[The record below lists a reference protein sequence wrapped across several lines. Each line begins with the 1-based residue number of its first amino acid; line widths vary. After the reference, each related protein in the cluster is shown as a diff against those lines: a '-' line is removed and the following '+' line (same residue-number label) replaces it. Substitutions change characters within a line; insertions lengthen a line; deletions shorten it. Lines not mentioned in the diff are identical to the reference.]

1 MVYMRVT
8 LPLLRIQ
15 PARAPIL
22 RYGVAVL
29 STTLALIPVLLL
41 PNIAE
46 SRLAVFAVAVMVS
59 AWYGGWK
66 PGLVA
71 TSFALTVS
79 AYFSFSGEHTPAQY
93 RSTMIRLTLFVVLA
107 MLICWFNAALRAA
120 QESLR
125 RSEINFRSLVT
136 NAPYGICRC
145 DSAGQLLDA
154 NPALLAMLGYPSA
167 KELVGQHLGGLYAD
181 TQHWFELADFLR
193 SAAPFTGLIAEWK
206 RKDGS
211 GTVVR
216 VSGRAVSN
224 GDRGKTF
231 ELFAED
237 VTERRAL
244 EQQLRQSQKMEAV
257 GRLAGGIAHDFN
269 NLLMVISG
277 YSEFLLDRLGPDPAL
292 RGPAQ
297 EIASASGSATTL
309 TRQLL
314 AFSRKQMLAPKILDL
329 NGVVTENLKMLTRVI
344 GEDIDLVM
352 VPAPG
357 LGTVRAD
364 AGQIEQ
370 VIMNL
375 AVNARDAMPS
385 GGKLTIET
393 SNVSLDEEY
402 ARFHAPLRPGN
413 YVLLSISDTGAGM
426 DSETQ
431 SHIFEPFFTTKGPK
445 GTGLG
450 LSTVY
455 GIVKQSGGYI
465 WVYSEPGKGSTFKI
479 YLPRVAET
487 VESPAQVIVPAES
500 AATEPGTETILLVE
514 DEANLRYLARQYL
527 EKQGYRV
534 IEAADG
540 AVAMQIAVAHDKM
553 IHLLLTDVIM
563 PGMNGRELAQRI
575 SEIRPNVK
583 VLYMSGYTENVIGR
597 NGTLDAGVTLLQ
609 KPFTLRDLKSKVREV
624 LDTNPISPEVVMS
637 VHTAHAK
644 ASHPQLPLS
653 RAQRFQLHLPL
664 KYRRLDEEKWHDGE
678 TRNIS
683 RSGLLFQAEDLL
695 QPNVILEINLVL
707 PAEIAGLSA
716 YRSGLPGRSCANGKR
731 QTARKCRPPWPQKF
745 FSITSSTDRSCR
757 GLKSSCEHPVPSK
770 TGFLGTRYWVL
781 ATRCQLFPQRI
792 HFLSHRVLQ
801 LFDPFAGHG

>member
-1 MVYMRVT
+1 
-8 LPLLRIQ
+8 
-15 PARAPIL
+15 
-22 RYGVAVL
+22 
-29 STTLALIPVLLL
+29 
-41 PNIAE
+41 
-46 SRLAVFAVAVMVS
+46 
-59 AWYGGWK
+59 
-66 PGLVA
+66 
-71 TSFALTVS
+71 
-79 AYFSFSGEHTPAQY
+79 
-93 RSTMIRLTLFVVLA
+93 
-107 MLICWFNAALRAA
+107 
-120 QESLR
+120 
-125 RSEINFRSLVT
+125 VT

-154 NPALLAMLGYPSA
+154 NPALLAMLGYSSA
-167 KELVGQHLGGLYAD
+167 KELAGKHLGGFYAD
-181 TQHWFELADFLR
+181 TQQWFELADYLR
-193 SAAPFTGLIAEWK
+193 AAAPFNGLIAEWL
-206 RKDGS
+206 RKDGTA
-211 GTVVR
+211 TVVR
-216 VSGRAVSN
+216 VSGRTVSN
-224 GDRGKTF
+224 GRKEKTF

-277 YSEFLLDRLGPDPAL
+277 YSEFLLDRLGPEPAV

-297 EIASASGSATTL
+297 EIASAAVRATSL

-329 NGVVTENLKMLTRVI
+329 NGVVAENLKMLNRVI

-352 VPAPG
+352 APASG

-393 SNVSLDEEY
+393 SNISLDEES
-402 ARFHAPLRPGN
+402 ARLHPSLKPGN
-413 YVLLSISDTGAGM
+413 YVMLAISDTGAGM

-431 SHIFEPFFTTKGPK
+431 SHIFEPFFTTKGTK

-465 WVYSEPGKGSTFKI
+465 WVYSEAGKGTTFKI

-487 VESPAQVIVPAES
+487 VDSAAAVAAPAES
-500 AATEPGTETILLVE
+500 ASDEQENETILLVE
-514 DEANLRYLARQYL
+514 DEANLRYLARQFL
-527 EKQGYRV
+527 EKQGYHV

-540 AVAMQIAVAHDKM
+540 AVAIQIAVAHPAV

-575 SEIRPNVK
+575 TEIRPNIK

-597 NGTLDAGVTLLQ
+597 NGTLDAGVRLLQ

-624 LDTNPISPEVVMS
+624 LDSTPFPQEDVMS
-637 VHTAHAK
+637 TRTAHPA
-644 ASHPQLPLS
+644 ATQGLQQLPSS

-664 KYRRLDEEKWHDGE
+664 KYRRLDEKNWHDGE

-683 RSGLLFQAEDLL
+683 RSGLLFQAEGPL
-695 QPNVILEINLVL
+695 QPNVVLEINLVL
-707 PAEIAGLSA
+707 PAEIAGLS
-716 YRSGLPGRSCANGKR
+716 P
-731 QTARKCRPPWPQKF
+731 TEVV
-745 FSITSSTDRSCR
+745 CR
-757 GLKSSCEHPVPSK
+757 GEVVRTVQPVGEEMPPA
-770 TGFLGTRYWVL
+770 L
-781 ATRCQLFPQRI
+781 AAKILQYRFQHRSQLPR
-792 HFLSHRVLQ
+792 S
-801 LFDPFAGHG
+801 

>member
-1 MVYMRVT
+1 MRVT
-8 LPLLRIQ
+8 LPLLRIK

-79 AYFSFSGEHTPAQY
+79 AYFSFSTQQSPGQF
-93 RSTMIRLTLFVVLA
+93 RSTMVRLALFFVLA
-107 MLICWFNAALRAA
+107 ILICWLNAALRAA

-145 DSAGQLLDA
+145 DFSGQILDV
-154 NPALLAMLGYPSA
+154 NPAWIATLGYSSSR
-167 KELVGQHLGGLYAD
+167 ELLGKHLAALYTD
-181 TQHWFELADFLR
+181 TREWFELADRLR
-193 SAAPFTGLIAEWK
+193 SAVPFTGVIAEWA
-206 RKDGS
+206 RKDG
-211 GTVVR
+211 TPIAVR
-216 VSGRAVSN
+216 VSGRSVYDARKQTS
-224 GDRGKTF
+224 F

-237 VTERRAL
+237 VTERRGL

-277 YSEFLLDRLGPDPAL
+277 YTEFLLDRVGPDPAL

-297 EIASASGSATTL
+297 EIASAAQRASSL

-314 AFSRKQMLAPKILDL
+314 AFSRKQMLAPTVLDL
-329 NGVVTENLKMLTRVI
+329 NAIVTENLKMLTRVI
-344 GEDIDLVM
+344 GEDIELVM
-352 VPAPG
+352 VPAAS
-357 LGTVRAD
+357 LGAIRAD

-370 VIMNL
+370 DIMNL
-375 AVNARDAMPS
+375 AVHARDAMPS

-393 SNVSLDEEY
+393 STVSLDEEY
-402 ARFHAPLRPGN
+402 ARFHAPLRPGS
-413 YVLLSISDTGAGM
+413 YVLLSISDTGLGM

-465 WVYSEPGKGSTFKI
+465 LLESEPGKGTTFKI
-479 YLPRVAET
+479 YLPKVGET
-487 VESPAQVIVPAES
+487 VEMQPQAASPMENAV
-500 AATEPGTETILLVE
+500 AAPGTETILLAE
-514 DEANLRYLARQYL
+514 DEANLRYLARQFL

-540 AVAMQIAVAHDKM
+540 AVAMEIAVAHEGM

-575 SEIRPNVK
+575 SEIRPNTK
-583 VLYMSGYTENVIGR
+583 ILYMSGYTENVIGH
-597 NGTLDAGVTLLQ
+597 NGTLDAGVRLLQ
-609 KPFTLRDLKSKVREV
+609 KPFTLQDLKNKVREV
-624 LDTNPISPEVVMS
+624 LDSSPSLDMD
-637 VHTAHAK
+637 TL
-644 ASHPQLPLS
+644 SHPTQSAQRIREQSSLS
-653 RAQRFQLHLPL
+653 RAPRFHLQLPL
-664 KYRRLDEEKWHDGE
+664 KYRRLDEQRWHDGE

-683 RSGLLFQAEDLL
+683 RSGLLFEAEDFL
-695 QPNVILEINLVL
+695 QPNVQLEINLVL
-707 PAEIAGLSA
+707 PAEIAGLS
-716 YRSGLPGRSCANGKR
+716 P
-731 QTARKCRPPWPQKF
+731 TEVV
-745 FSITSSTDRSCR
+745 CR
-757 GLKSSCEHPVPSK
+757 GEIVRTVKSAADEMPPA
-770 TGFLGTRYWVL
+770 L
-781 ATRCQLFPQRI
+781 AAKILQY
-792 HFLSHRVLQ
+792 HFQHGSHIPR
-801 LFDPFAGHG
+801 A

>member
-1 MVYMRVT
+1 MRVT

-15 PARAPIL
+15 PASAPIL

-29 STTLALIPVLLL
+29 STTLALIPAVLL
-41 PNIAE
+41 PNIME

-79 AYFSFSGEHTPAQY
+79 AYFSFSGERTPAQF
-93 RSTMIRLTLFVVLA
+93 RSTMIRLALFVVLA
-107 MLICWFNAALRAA
+107 ALICWLNAALRAA
-120 QESLR
+120 QEGLR
-125 RSEINFRSLVT
+125 RSEMNFRSLVT

-145 DSAGQLLDA
+145 DSTGQLLDV
-154 NPALLAMLGYPSA
+154 NPALLAMLGYSFAPD
-167 KELVGQHLGGLYAD
+167 LVGQHLGGLYLD
-181 TQHWFELADFLR
+181 THQWFELADYLR
-193 SAAPFTGLIAEWK
+193 SAAAFNGLIAEWK
-206 RKDGS
+206 RKDGI

-216 VSGRAVSN
+216 VSGRTVSD
-224 GDRGKTF
+224 GETGTAF

-277 YSEFLLDRLGPDPAL
+277 YSEFLLDRVGPDPAL
-292 RGPAQ
+292 RGPTQ
-297 EIASASGSATTL
+297 EIAVAAQRASSL

-314 AFSRKQMLAPKILDL
+314 AFSRKQMMAPKVLDL
-329 NGVVTENLKMLTRVI
+329 NEVVTENLKMLTRVI

-352 VPAPG
+352 IPEAT
-357 LGTVRAD
+357 LGAVRAD
-364 AGQIEQ
+364 AGQIDE

-402 ARFHAPLRPGN
+402 SRFHAPLRPGD
-413 YVLLSISDTGAGM
+413 YVMLTISDTGMGM

-431 SHIFEPFFTTKGPK
+431 SHIFEPFFTTKGLK

-465 WVYSEPGKGSTFKI
+465 WVYSESGKGTTFKI
-479 YLPRVAET
+479 YLPRVSERAESHA
-487 VESPAQVIVPAES
+487 VVSSVES
-500 AATEPGTETILLVE
+500 AAVTEPGTETLLLVE
-514 DEANLRYLARQYL
+514 DETNLRYLARQFL

-540 AVAMQIAVAHDKM
+540 AVAMQIAVAHEGV

-575 SEIRPNVK
+575 SEIRPNTK
-583 VLYMSGYTENVIGR
+583 VLYMSGYTENVIGH
-597 NGTLDAGVTLLQ
+597 NGTLDAGVRLLQ
-609 KPFTLRDLKSKVREV
+609 KPFTLRELKNKVREV
-624 LDTNPISPEVVMS
+624 LDSTPPGSEVDMS
-637 VHTAHAK
+637 VRTAQASPAK
-644 ASHPQLPLS
+644 EPEQPLS
-653 RAQRFQLHLPL
+653 RAPRFKLHLPL

-683 RSGLLFQAEDLL
+683 RSGLLFQAEDFL
-695 QPNVILEINLVL
+695 QPNVQLEINLVL
-707 PAEIAGLSA
+707 PAEIAGLS
-716 YRSGLPGRSCANGKR
+716 P
-731 QTARKCRPPWPQKF
+731 TEVV
-745 FSITSSTDRSCR
+745 CR
-757 GLKSSCEHPVPSK
+757 GQIVRTVKSAGEQMHPA
-770 TGFLGTRYWVL
+770 L
-781 ATRCQLFPQRI
+781 AAKILQY
-792 HFLSHRVLQ
+792 HFQ
-801 LFDPFAGHG
+801 HGQIPRA

>member
-1 MVYMRVT
+1 MGYMRVT

-22 RYGVAVL
+22 RYGVAIL
-29 STTLALIPVLLL
+29 STTLALIPALLL
-41 PNIAE
+41 PNITE

-79 AYFSFSGEHTPAQY
+79 AYFSFSGEHTPAQF
-93 RSTMIRLTLFVVLA
+93 RSTMLRLALFVVLA
-107 MLICWFNAALRAA
+107 ALICWFNAALRAA
-120 QESLR
+120 QEGLR
-125 RSEINFRSLVT
+125 RSEMNFRSLVT

-145 DSAGQLLDA
+145 DSTGQLLDV
-154 NPALLAMLGYPSA
+154 NPALLSVLGYSSPQD
-167 KELVGQHLGGLYAD
+167 LVGRHLGALYAD
-181 TQHWFELADFLR
+181 THQWFELADHLR
-193 SAAPFTGLIAEWK
+193 SATPLNGLIVEWK
-206 RKDGS
+206 RKDGT

-216 VSGRAVSN
+216 VSGRAVSD
-224 GDRGKTF
+224 GDKGTAF

-277 YSEFLLDRLGPDPAL
+277 YSEFLLDRLGPEPAL
-292 RGPAQ
+292 RAPAQ
-297 EIASASGSATTL
+297 EIASAAGRATSL

-314 AFSRKQMLAPKILDL
+314 AFSRKQMMAPKVLDL
-329 NGVVTENLKMLTRVI
+329 NGIVTENLKMLTRVI

-352 VPAPG
+352 VPAAG
-357 LGTVRAD
+357 LGAVRAD

-393 SNVSLDEEY
+393 SNVSLDDDY
-402 ARFHAPLRPGN
+402 ARFHAPLRAGD
-413 YVLLSISDTGAGM
+413 YVMLAISDNGLGM

-431 SHIFEPFFTTKGPK
+431 SHIFEPFFTTKGTK

-465 WVYSEPGKGSTFKI
+465 WVYSEPGRGTTFKI
-479 YLPRVAET
+479 YLPRVAERG
-487 VESPAQVIVPAES
+487 ESPALVVSSAES
-500 AATEPGTETILLVE
+500 VAAEPGTETILLVE
-514 DEANLRYLARQYL
+514 DEANLRYLARQFL

-540 AVAMQIAVAHDKM
+540 VVAMQIAVAHEGV

-563 PGMNGRELAQRI
+563 PGMNGRELAQRM
-575 SEIRPNVK
+575 SEIRPNTK
-583 VLYMSGYTENVIGR
+583 VLYMSGYTENVIGH
-597 NGTLDAGVTLLQ
+597 NGTLDAGVRLLQ

-624 LDTNPISPEVVMS
+624 LDSTPIPREDAMPVR
-637 VHTAHAK
+637 TAQA
-644 ASHPQLPLS
+644 AAQGQQPIPST

-664 KYRRLDEEKWHDGE
+664 KYRRLDEEKWHDGQ

-695 QPNVILEINLVL
+695 PANVQLEINLVL

-716 YRSGLPGRSCANGKR
+716 
-731 QTARKCRPPWPQKF
+731 TEVV
-745 FSITSSTDRSCR
+745 CR
-757 GLKSSCEHPVPSK
+757 GEIVRTVKPNGEKMPPALAAKILQYH
-770 TGFLGTRYWVL
+770 FQHGTHLPR
-781 ATRCQLFPQRI
+781 A
-792 HFLSHRVLQ
+792 
-801 LFDPFAGHG
+801 